1 MKRQKRTRFVSA
13 AVTGT
18 LLVLLAASPVR
29 ANSTTALLGATGFNI
44 FTLSDFTVSNTDVA
58 GRIGVGGNFNPGNA
72 NGSQGFTVVSNQSG
86 TAINDPISAYD
97 FVVAGNLYNNGTQMS
112 GGGSVWVGG
121 NATWNSPTLP
131 GNLVVKGTFT
141 DNGGGSV
148 GGTIYSGSYAGPSY
162 LSHSAITAPQLTSPI
177 DFYTA
182 STQLPALA
190 TQLSTNAASQVNK
203 TVNVYNKGVTLVAGS
218 CTLCVINLTSAEV
231 GNALAGGGGGINI
244 TAPSG
249 STVVVNVNG
258 ATVNIAGSSITING
272 IEKNQV
278 LWNFYNATQINYSTV
293 GWQGSILAPIA
304 TFTGSGGNIDGQL
317 IVYKDSASTE
327 VHNYLFTGDLPAL
340 ASSTP
345 EPATWL
351 ISLSGLCVFAARRKY
366 RA

>member
-1 MKRQKRTRFVSA
+1 MKLQRKIRFVSA

-18 LLVLLAASPVR
+18 LLVTFAASPVR

-112 GGGSVWVGG
+112 GGGS
-121 NATWNSPTLP
+121 
-131 GNLVVKGTFT
+131 TFT